1 MMQHALAGR
10 TAVGEAGT
18 RPDIDHTWYDLAS
31 LTKPLVVGTLSLLA
45 ARTGSIELHAP
56 LGSVLPPVARS
67 AIGNATIA
75 QLLSHSSG
83 LPAWEPVYAL
93 AHDPGGA
100 VEAIAEIELARRPGQ
115 RVEYSC
121 LGFILLGKAL
131 EQAYG
136 RPLDAVF
143 EDHVSRPLGLHQDL
157 GFRPDPS
164 AHAVAAGSA
173 TPQPEI
179 ELANERGFRAE
190 TIPPVGEGD
199 VHDGNARFLGGVAG
213 NSGLFG
219 TAAGVFS
226 LAAEFTAGGEG
237 LLQPEEIAAAR
248 TVVAADEAQVRGL
261 AWQLAPTPGCSAGP
275 ALASAAFGHV
285 GFTGTSLWID
295 PDRDAVYVLLTNRCH
310 PDYRDV
316 NLHPLRRQFHRLAAA
331 GL

>member
-1 MMQHALAGR
+1 MQHTVAGR
-10 TAVGEAGT
+10 TAIGGQGT
-18 RPDIDHTWYDLAS
+18 PPDIDHTWYDLAS

-45 ARTGSIELHAP
+45 ARSGLLELDAR
-56 LGSVLPPVARS
+56 LGSVLPRVDQSP
-67 AIGNATIA
+67 IGNATIA

-93 AHDPGGA
+93 ARDPGGA
-100 VEAIAEIELARRPGQ
+100 VEAIAEIELAHRPGQ

-131 EQAYG
+131 EQVNG

-143 EDHVSRPLGLHQDL
+143 EERVVRPLRLHQEL

-164 AHAVAAGSA
+164 ARAVAAGSA

-179 ELANERGFRAE
+179 ELADERGLRPD
-190 TIPPVGEGD
+190 TIPPVGEGA

-226 LAAEFTAGGEG
+226 LAAEFTSGGKG
-237 LLQPEEIAAAR
+237 LLHPEEIAAAR

-261 AWQLAPTPGCSAGP
+261 AWQLASTPGCSAGP
-275 ALASAAFGHV
+275 ALGSAAFGHV

-295 PDRDAVYVLLTNRCH
+295 PDRDAVFVLLTNRCH
-310 PDYRDV
+310 PDYRDI
-316 NLHPLRRQFHRLAAA
+316 NLHPLRRRFHRLAAA
-331 GL
+331 DP